1 MAHTDCKAAEAHID
15 SVTMTDASRADQPSQ
30 FRPDRLDCDRILA
43 SVGEVAYD
51 WNIES
56 DQLVWGG
63 NLSDVLP
70 FADAA
75 TIGSG
80 RAFAHFA
87 DPRSGTTRS
96 DAVMHSAAN
105 DRGDGVPYQ
114 LQYALRIPGDADL
127 LWLEDSGRWLAGPD
141 GRPARAHG
149 IVRAINERHQREQ
162 RLAYLS
168 RYDELTGEMNRAHML
183 EVLESVLEGSG
194 KLRSSCGF
202 LLVAIDKID
211 RINEAYG
218 FDIADEVIAAVAGR
232 VRSQLRGNDHLG
244 RFSGNKFGIILNNCT
259 PDDLAVAVGRLLAN
273 VRDNV
278 VETSAGPVA
287 ITITIGSVTAP
298 RHARTVHDVLRC
310 AQEALDTA
318 KAKRCGSF
326 QAYLPN
332 VERDARRRANIR
344 ATEEI
349 IAALNARRICLVHE
363 PVVDIGSRRP
373 AFYECL
379 MRVKRADGT
388 LLAVNEVVPLAERLG
403 LVRMLDHRVLEL
415 VLAELAA
422 APALVASLNVS
433 AASTA
438 DPDWWGALVGTLRGN
453 PGIGERLIV
462 EITETAA
469 IDDIDE
475 TRGFVARVKD
485 LGCRI
490 AIDDFG
496 AGSTSFRNLRKLGVD
511 LVKIDGAFVQNL
523 RRSDDDRAFVHTMID
538 LARRLGL
545 QTVAEWVQD
554 EDAAAMLADWGCD
567 YLQGALIGLAS
578 AETPWRQAPPARI
591 SVSA

>member
-1 MAHTDCKAAEAHID
+1 MPPRVRI
-15 SVTMTDASRADQPSQ
+15 ASRKRARVVSIAIG
-30 FRPDRLDCDRILA
+30 FSLRSARLP
-43 SVGEVAYD
+43 YD
-51 WNIES
+51 WHIES
-56 DQLVWGG
+56 DELVWGS
-63 NLSDVLP
+63 NVRDVLP

-75 TIGSG
+75 AIGSG
-80 RAFAHFA
+80 RAFAQYA
-87 DPRSGTTRS
+87 DPKSGTTRF
-96 DAVMHSAAN
+96 DAVMHAAAP

-114 LQYALRIPGDADL
+114 LQYALRIPGHADL
-127 LWLEDSGRWLAGPD
+127 LWLEDTGRWFAGPD

-168 RYDELTGEMNRAHML
+168 RYDELTGEMNRARMV
-183 EVLESVLEGSG
+183 EVLEATLEEAG

-218 FDIADEVIAAVAGR
+218 FDIADEVIAAVARR

-244 RFSGNKFGIILNNCT
+244 RFSGNKFGVILNNCT
-259 PDDLAVAVGRLLAN
+259 PDDLAIAADRLLTS

-287 ITITIGSVTAP
+287 ITITIGGVTAP
-298 RHARTVHDVLRC
+298 RHARTVHDVLCR
-310 AQEALDTA
+310 AQEALDA
-318 KAKRCGSF
+318 GKAKRRGSF

-363 PVVDIGSRRP
+363 PVVDIGSRQP

-453 PGIGERLIV
+453 AGIGERLIV

-469 IDDIDE
+469 IDDIDD

-523 RRSDDDRAFVHTMID
+523 RRSDDDRAFVHTLID

-554 EDAAAMLADWGCD
+554 EEAAAMLADWGCD
-567 YLQGALIGLAS
+567 YLQGALVGLAS
-578 AETPWRQAPPARI
+578 AETPWRQAQPARI
-591 SVSA
+591 AVPA

>member
-1 MAHTDCKAAEAHID
+1 MSHPDCKAAAARVD
-15 SVTMTDASRADQPSQ
+15 TVTMPDAASRVDRTPQA
-30 FRPDRLDCDRILA
+30 RPRPLDCDRILA
-43 SVGEVAYD
+43 SVGEVAYE
-51 WNIES
+51 WHIES
-56 DQLVWGG
+56 DKLVWGG
-63 NLSDVLP
+63 NVGDVLP
-70 FADAA
+70 FADGA

-80 RAFAHFA
+80 RAFAQYV
-87 DPRSGTTRS
+87 DPRSGTTRF
-96 DAVMHSAAN
+96 DAVIHSAAP

-114 LQYALRIPGDADL
+114 LQYALRISGYPDL
-127 LWLEDSGRWLAGPD
+127 LWLEDTGRWLAGPD

-149 IVRAINERHQREQ
+149 VVRAINERHQREQ
-162 RLAYLS
+162 RLTYLS
-168 RYDELTGEMNRAHML
+168 RYDELTGEMNRACMV
-183 EVLESVLEGSG
+183 EVLEATLEEAG

-218 FDIADEVIAAVAGR
+218 FGIADEVIAAVARR
-232 VRSQLRGNDHLG
+232 VRSQLRDKDHLG
-244 RFSGNKFGIILNNCT
+244 RLSGNKFGIILNDCT
-259 PDDLAVAVGRLLAN
+259 PDDLVIAAGRLLTG
-273 VRDNV
+273 VRANV

-287 ITITIGSVTAP
+287 ITITIGGVTAP
-298 RHARTVHDVLRC
+298 RHARTAHDVLC
-310 AQEALDTA
+310 YAQEALDTA
-318 KAKRCGSF
+318 KAKRRGSF

-344 ATEEI
+344 AIEEI

-363 PVVDIGSRRP
+363 PVVDIGSRQP

-469 IDDIDE
+469 IDDIDD

-523 RRSDDDRAFVHTMID
+523 RCSDDDRAFVHTMID

-554 EDAAAMLADWGCD
+554 EDAATMLAGWGCD
-567 YLQGALIGLAS
+567 YLQGALVGLAS

-591 SVSA
+591 A

>member
-1 MAHTDCKAAEAHID
+1 VTVTDP
-15 SVTMTDASRADQPSQ
+15 ASRAERPSDT
-30 FRPDRLDCDRILA
+30 RPGLLDCDRILA

-51 WNIES
+51 WHIAS
-56 DQLVWGG
+56 DELIWGG
-63 NLSDVLP
+63 NVCDVLP
-70 FADAA
+70 FADPAA
-75 TIGSG
+75 ISSG
-80 RAFAHFA
+80 RAFAQYA
-87 DPRSGTTRS
+87 DPKSGTTRF
-96 DAVMHSAAN
+96 DAVMHSAAP

-114 LQYALRIPGDADL
+114 LQYALRISGHGDL
-127 LWLEDSGRWLAGPD
+127 LWLEDTGRWLAGPD

-168 RYDELTGEMNRAHML
+168 RYDELTGEMNRAHMV
-183 EVLESVLEGSG
+183 EVLEATLEEAG

-218 FDIADEVIAAVAGR
+218 FDIADEVIAAVARR

-244 RFSGNKFGIILNNCT
+244 RFSGNKFGVILNDCT
-259 PDDLAVAVGRLLAN
+259 PDDLAVAVRRLLSG

-287 ITITIGSVTAP
+287 ITITVGGVTAP
-298 RHARTVHDVLRC
+298 RHARTVHDVLCC
-310 AQEALDTA
+310 AQEALDSA
-318 KAKRCGSF
+318 KARRRGSF
-326 QAYLPN
+326 QAYLPS

-344 ATEEI
+344 ATDEI

-363 PVVDIGSRRP
+363 PIVHIGSRRP

-379 MRVKRADGT
+379 MRVKRADGS

-438 DPDWWGALVGTLRGN
+438 DLDWWGALVGTLRGGS
-453 PGIGERLIV
+453 GIGERLIV

-469 IDDIDE
+469 IDDIDD

-554 EDAAAMLADWGCD
+554 EEAARMLADWGCD
-567 YLQGALIGLAS
+567 YLQGALVGLAS
-578 AETPWRQAPPARI
+578 PEAPWRQAPPGQIAQP
-591 SVSA
+591 A